1 MNYRVKLERDDN
13 DTMVVDFPD
22 FPEAHTFGDDEADAL
37 RRAQDALATIID
49 AYIRARRDIP
59 QPTARPRGPH
69 VAVPP
74 LIEAKVA
81 VYRAMRARKVGKAEL
96 ARRLGWHLP
105 QVDRVLDVRHKSRL
119 DQLEAAAAAVGK
131 RLVVTLR
138 DAVKSDTPSR
148 PRAVRRAPS
157 RASHGGTRVGQRFD
171 EPEKAVGQRRDG
183 LHGDHHDRAR
193 QARGQAVHAR
203 PADHRVRRA
212 RLPRRRH
219 DR

>member
-1 MNYRVKLERDDN
+1 MNYRVELERDDN
-13 DTMVVDFPD
+13 DTVMVDFPD

-37 RRAQDALATIID
+37 RRAQDALATILD

-105 QVDRVLDVRHKSRL
+105 QVDRVLDVRHNSRL
-119 DQLEAAAAAVGK
+119 DQLDAAAAAVGK
-131 RLVVTLR
+131 RLVVTVR
-138 DAVKSDTPSR
+138 DAVTKDAPSR
-148 PRAVRRAPS
+148 PRAVRRTPR
-157 RASHGGTRVGQRFD
+157 RASASDSTSRGTR
-171 EPEKAVGQRRDG
+171 
-183 LHGDHHDRAR
+183 
-193 QARGQAVHAR
+193 
-203 PADHRVRRA
+203 
-212 RLPRRRH
+212 
-219 DR
+219 